1 MEMAVEGSSEDF
13 GAFAVNGGR
22 EYDFIGE
29 QAVNI
34 NHSLGRHG
42 RIGLDNSASPRG

>member
-1 MEMAVEGSSEDF
+1 MEMVEGSSKDF

-29 QAVNI
+29 QTVNI
-34 NHSLGRHG
+34 NQHFLGRHG
-42 RIGLDNSASPRG
+42 QRLAR